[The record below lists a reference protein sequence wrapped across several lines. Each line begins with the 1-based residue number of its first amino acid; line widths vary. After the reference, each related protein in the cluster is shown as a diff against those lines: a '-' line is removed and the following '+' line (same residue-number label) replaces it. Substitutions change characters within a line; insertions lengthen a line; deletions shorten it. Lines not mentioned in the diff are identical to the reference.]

1 MGGGDE
7 KEGSWKNSSYLILAF
22 SFRFGDLGHIESQSY
37 SSDSALIYGLTNLG
51 LISWRRIGFFG
62 PIMLNL

>member
-7 KEGSWKNSSYLILAF
+7 KEGSWKNSSYFILAV
-22 SFRFGDLGHIESQSY
+22 SFRFGDLGHIDSQRC